1 MKKHS
6 SGQFWWQK
14 HNKKFGKENFKK
26 RIIRTK
32 NEKDWNKKSIKT
44 ISKIKEQWKMRK
56 QIKIK
61 KIEINYKRNWKQQK
75 IAKQKN

>member
-1 MKKHS
+1 M
-6 SGQFWWQK
+6 
-14 HNKKFGKENFKK
+14 
-26 RIIRTK
+26 T
-32 NEKDWNKKSIKT
+32 NE
-44 ISKIKEQWKMRK
+44 KMRK